1 MTLYTTMSSPIGELL
16 LVGTEPDEATAG
28 PVLMALSMT
37 RQRTAVTPG
46 PGWRQAREPFADV
59 VRQLGAYFDG
69 ELRAFDLTLRTRGSA
84 FQERVWLALEAIPY
98 GTTISYGHL
107 AARIGAGAA
116 DARAV
121 GTAVG
126 ANPLLLLRPCHRV
139 IGADGALRGYAAG
152 LDRKEFLLR
161 LEGTL
166 PPALELAAPPL
177 DHRARPVRL

>member
-1 MTLYTTMSSPIGELL
+1 MLHTTVSSPIGELL
-16 LVGTEPDEATAG
+16 VVGTEPEEADAG
-28 PVLMALSMT
+28 PALTALSMT
-37 RQRTAVTPG
+37 RQRGAVTPG
-46 PGWRQAREPFADV
+46 PGWRPAREPFVDV

-69 ELRAFDLTLRTRGSA
+69 ELRDFDLTLRTRGSV
-84 FQERVWLALEAIPY
+84 FQERVWRAMETIPY
-98 GTTISYGHL
+98 GTTISYGQL
-107 AARIGAGAA
+107 AARIGAGRA

-166 PPALELAAPPL
+166 PPAVEFAAA
-177 DHRARPVRL
+177 RARAVRL